1 MKAYNI
7 YYKNSKLNSKPLN
20 TDNIK
25 DILSKGFII
34 KKVDENKSEK
44 INVSNLNIIKCTI
57 I

>member
-7 YYKNSKLNSKPLN
+7 YYKNSKLNSKPLD
-20 TDNIK
+20 TDSIK

>member
-7 YYKNSKLNSKPLN
+7 YYKNNKLNSKPLD

-44 INVSNLNIIKCTI
+44 INVSNLKIIKCTI